1 MHPTPLDPRPRAGGR
16 RPSRDL
22 AAVLIAGLLL
32 AAGCSRPR
40 PGVPPTN
47 LLLITFEA
55 VRADHCSALQYP
67 RPTTFVEVVGDEPR
81 AHDLDLIA
89 ETGVTFAHAF
99 APSAAPWVS
108 LAALHT
114 GRARTD
120 LALVDGVGLL
130 EAASATLAERLRA
143 SGFDTAA
150 FTLTSVPIGDT
161 GLERG
166 FAVLEEHRTPIDLL
180 RGVAAWLYEVRDED
194 RPHFL
199 WLHLGE
205 AAWPWTWDPLPG
217 SRGRLDFRR
226 LFADPERDAPLDL
239 EPGLLEALAR
249 GERSLSVA
257 ERRAFVA
264 AYDGQVARANVLMRE
279 FLEYYKHLW
288 SDTLVVVAGANGM
301 ELGERGHYGS
311 QGSLHDGGLR
321 VPLLL
326 RHPGSLTGRR
336 ILAEVV
342 ELADVVPTV
351 LEWFAEDVP
360 DELGGRS
367 LLPLVDSYV
376 RRSFDSRPAI
386 AWRADGAR
394 ALRDE
399 RWRLVLKPADGPTP
413 PGWPAVGAVEL
424 YDLHRDPRA
433 LRDVAASYPAVVDAL
448 RAVLG
453 GDGRP

>member
-1 MHPTPLDPRPRAGGR
+1 M
-16 RPSRDL
+16 
-22 AAVLIAGLLL
+22 
-32 AAGCSRPR
+32 
-40 PGVPPTN
+40 N
-47 LLLITFEA
+47 LLLITFEGL
-55 VRADHCSALQYP
+55 RSDHCSALQYP

-89 ETGVTFAHAF
+89 ETGVAFANAF

-114 GRARTD
+114 GRSHVGV
-120 LALVDGVGLL
+120 ALDGSVGGGVGTLA
-130 EAASATLAERLRA
+130 EDDATLAERLAA

-150 FTLTSVPIGDT
+150 FTLASVPVRGT

-166 FAVLEEHRTPIDLL
+166 FAVLEEHAAPIELL

-205 AAWPWTWDPLPG
+205 TAWPWTWDPLPG
-217 SRGRLDFRR
+217 SRGRLDFRG
-226 LFADPERDAPLDL
+226 LFVDAERDAPLEL
-239 EPGLLEALAR
+239 EPELLGALAR
-249 GERSLSVA
+249 GERRLSAA

-264 AYDGQVARANVLMRE
+264 AYDGQVARSNVLMRE

-301 ELGERGHYGS
+301 ELGERGHFGS

-326 RHPGSLTGRR
+326 RHPASLTGRR

-342 ELADVVPTV
+342 ELADVAPTV
-351 LEWFAEDVP
+351 LDWFEHEVP
-360 DELGGRS
+360 GELGGRS
-367 LLPLVDSYV
+367 LLPLLDSYV
-376 RRSFDSRPAI
+376 RRPFDSRPAI

-394 ALRDE
+394 SLRDD
-399 RWRLVLKPADGPTP
+399 RWRLLLKPGGGAPAAAAP
-413 PGWPAVGAVEL
+413 AEWPAVGPVEL

-433 LRDVAASYPAVVDAL
+433 LRDVSVLYPAVVDAL
-448 RAVLG
+448 RGALG
-453 GDGRP
+453 GDGAP